1 MSKNYEARKWQ
12 VWDNERVEKFIKT
25 YGTPFNPS
33 LNQKRRMRMASKLI
47 SGKSVLDV
55 GCGSG
60 RHVCGLAR
68 VPGLE
73 VVGAKERWRNPLVP
87 LGKN

>member
-1 MSKNYEARKWQ
+1 MLTVDLKRL
-12 VWDNERVEKFIKT
+12 
-25 YGTPFNPS
+25 S
-33 LNQKRRMRMASKLI
+33 LRPGQK
-47 SGKSVLDV
+47 VLDI
-55 GCGSG
+55 GCGRG